1 MADQASNLKTECM
14 SIQQLRNLLQKVAGL
29 CNALTMPPALH
40 NAHQKLDTVVATADQ
55 PSGGK
60 KIYAT
65 DPERDAFLFD
75 LYQRITSLLPVLAR
89 KEKIKSQ
96 KANKQNQ
103 IEMEPKLARLCG
115 RPL

>member
-1 MADQASNLKTECM
+1 MAYEASNLKTECM
-14 SIQQLRNLLQKVAGL
+14 SVRQLRNLQKVAEL

-75 LYQRITSLLPVLAR
+75 LYQRITSLLSAAAA
-89 KEKIKSQ
+89 KKKHKTNTTES
-96 KANKQNQ
+96 
-103 IEMEPKLARLCG
+103 RLPC
-115 RPL
+115 LES